1 MVAQLDRA
9 SLEKVVQDGD
19 PTRGLVGCEFRPR
32 WNSSDHSRQVQPNA
46 PQSRLIDWD
55 FLLVRSDNSAV
66 RLHPDWKT
74 TNISVFAVEGHAEP
88 VEPPQRGLGKSDGK
102 GTFRKYRIL
111 GKVDS
116 LRFSTGTPGTFV

>member
-1 MVAQLDRA
+1 M
-9 SLEKVVQDGD
+9 QDGD

-32 WNSSDHSRQVQPNA
+32 NNSSDHG
-46 PQSRLIDWD
+46 PQSRLRDWD
-55 FLLVRSDNSAV
+55 FLLVRSDNGAV

-102 GTFRKYRIL
+102 RTFRKYKIV
-111 GKVDS
+111 GQVDS
-116 LRFSTGTPGTFV
+116 LRFSKHVTFG